1 VSVVGRVEDADA
13 FFAYS
18 PIVDRPPIRW
28 PGDARVAFW
37 IAPNVEVYEFRPP
50 PNEHRRFY
58 RRVPEPDV
66 ALYGYTQYANRV
78 GIWRLLELFDR
89 YRIRPTVSLNVSVL
103 EHFPEARD
111 AMVERDWAFMSH
123 GTHNTRFMFG
133 LSEDEE
139 RAFLRENAE
148 VVQRYTRKQ
157 LKGFFGPAA
166 SMTRRTPRLLAEEGY
181 LYSCDWYIDDQP
193 FPLETGSGRLVSV
206 PYSWELNDGLLMSYL
221 AGRYE
226 ADYFVQICKDQF
238 DTLYR
243 EGAESG
249 RVMCVAIHPMCFGA
263 PHRLRYLDE
272 LLDYVLGHDR
282 VWAATADEIAEHYLA
297 HHYDEVAAHV
307 RSRR

>member
-1 VSVVGRVEDADA
+1 VSVLGRVEDADA
-13 FFAYS
+13 FFPYS

-28 PGDARVAFW
+28 PGGARVAFW
-37 IAPNVEVYEFRPP
+37 IAPNVELYEFRPL

-78 GIWRLLELFDR
+78 GFWRLLELFDR
-89 YRIRPTVSLNVSVL
+89 YRFRPTVSLNVAVL
-103 EHFPEARD
+103 THFPEVRD
-111 AMVERDWAFMSH
+111 AMVERDWAFMTH
-123 GTHNTRFMFG
+123 GTYNTRFMFG
-133 LSEDEE
+133 LGEDEE

-148 VVQRYTRKQ
+148 TVRHHTGKP
-157 LKGFFGPAA
+157 LKGFFGPGV
-166 SMTRRTPRLLAEEGY
+166 SLTRRTPRLLAEEGY

-193 FPLETGSGRLVSV
+193 FPLETGANPLVSV

-226 ADYFVQICKDQF
+226 ADYFLQICKDQF

-263 PHRLRYLDE
+263 PHRLRYLDA
-272 LLDYVLGHDR
+272 LLDYVLGHEG
-282 VWAATADEIAEHYLA
+282 VWATTADEIAEHYLA
-297 HHYDEVAAHV
+297 QHYDEVAAYV
-307 RSRR
+307 RAAR